1 MRQILLA
8 VFAVLLGSVIAK
20 LGNALLSLTLVLRMN
35 ESGIPKQEIGVVAAS
50 FMVGFL
56 IGGFYTRH
64 IIGAIGHVRAFAG
77 VSALAA
83 IATLLFPLI
92 DDPWVWA
99 ALRVVYGFT
108 GAVSYIVFESWL
120 NERSTPE
127 TRGRVLSLYGT
138 TNYLAM
144 SLGQLLINVT
154 ALGNLAFTLC
164 AMLVMAAL
172 IPVVSTR
179 LPQPVLG
186 EAERMSPRALY
197 RQSPLAVVAVTGAG
211 LMSGAVFG
219 MIAVFAQGIGLDLL
233 EVSLFSGAGV
243 FSAFLF
249 LWLVGRFS
257 DRYGRR
263 AAMAGA
269 LGIVIVASTMLA
281 FSELLDLGF
290 PALLALAMLQGT
302 PLLSVYHSAVAHA
315 YDRMPRA
322 YYVAASA
329 SFQIF
334 FSLGSIAGPIAVGL
348 LMEHVGLYALWV
360 YVAAIAAAL
369 LAFVIY
375 RWRVRPHVELDLA
388 APPPKPPR
396 GGVTS

>member
-20 LGNALLSLTLVLRMN
+20 LGNALLSLTLVLRLN
-35 ESGIPKQEIGVVAAS
+35 ETGVPKQEIGVVAAS

-56 IGGFYTRH
+56 VGGFYTRQ

-77 VSALAA
+77 VSAVAA
-83 IATLLFPLI
+83 IVTLLFPLI
-92 DDPWVWA
+92 DDPFAWA
-99 ALRVVYGFT
+99 ALRMVYGFT

-164 AMLVMAAL
+164 AMLVIAAL

-179 LPQPVLG
+179 LPQPTLG
-186 EAERMSPRALY
+186 EAQRMSPRALY
-197 RQSPLAVVAVTGAG
+197 RQSPLAVVAVIGTG
-211 LMSGAVFG
+211 LVNGAVFG
-219 MIAVFAQGIGLDLL
+219 MVAVFAQGIGLDLL
-233 EVSLFSGAGV
+233 QVSLFSGAGV

-249 LWLVGRFS
+249 LWLIGRFS

-269 LGIVIVASTMLA
+269 LGIVIVTSLLLA
-281 FSELLDLGF
+281 FSGLLGLGF
-290 PALLALAMLQGT
+290 PALLALVIVQGA
-302 PLLSVYHSAVAHA
+302 PLLSIYHSAVAHA

-322 YYVAASA
+322 YYVAASG

-334 FSLGSIAGPIAVGL
+334 FSLGSIVGPIVVGL
-348 LMEHVGLYALWV
+348 LMEFIGLHALWA
-360 YVAAIAAAL
+360 YVAVRATAL

-375 RWRVRPHVELDLA
+375 RWSVRPHVEPDPA
-388 APPPKPPR
+388 SPPPKPPR